1 MLTRIRLA
9 CLGLFGLAL
18 AGCSAP
24 APVELQHS
32 FWQDYHQRVVVAKAK
47 PITPGLY
54 QNGQQGL
61 LDIAISDAS
70 TNDFQNHLA
79 KESFSWYGQFQ
90 SQLQHRLA
98 KSGINARLAKRDV
111 DLSNLVDSEQDT
123 ARHGK
128 LDYRPFAVEFGP
140 HKLLLIQVDSLG
152 AVRDYYGFI
161 PLDAPTAVCALS
173 GRLIDLRTN
182 VVLWRHYSSAKVDV
196 SGVWDQAPHYPNFDQ
211 ALSLAERR
219 SEQDMFASLMQ
230 HQQHE

>member
-1 MLTRIRLA
+1 MFMRIRLV

-32 FWQDYHQRVVVAKAK
+32 FWQDHHQRVLVAKAK

-79 KESFSWYGQFQ
+79 KVSFNWYGQFQ
-90 SQLQHRLA
+90 SQLQHHLA

-128 LDYRPFAVEFGP
+128 LDYRPFAVQFGP

-196 SGVWDQAPHYPNFDQ
+196 SGVWDQAPRYPNFDQ

-230 HQQHE
+230 HQHH